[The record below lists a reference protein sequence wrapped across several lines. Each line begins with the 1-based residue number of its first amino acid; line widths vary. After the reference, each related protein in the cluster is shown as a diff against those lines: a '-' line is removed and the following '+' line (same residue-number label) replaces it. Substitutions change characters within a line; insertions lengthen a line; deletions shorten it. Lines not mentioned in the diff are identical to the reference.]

1 MVHSLGSYANP
12 VEIFFKIS
20 PDHLNIDM
28 SWHVRMI
35 ETIKQP
41 LETLLMTPWKWP
53 IWVILH
59 CKNCTSENFRT
70 EGGHHFF
77 FTFFGFPS
85 LILTIRS
92 YPKNFI
98 ASRTC
103 KVTPSINT
111 VAAWVNMQ
119 PFTVHCCC
127 PGPGHATPS
136 PCTARAPAA
145 WGWSGSPTSGCGRA
159 ASGGG
164 GRVSRCLA
172 QPATLPA
179 WYALVVK
186 SEPLLVLLCYVM

>member
-28 SWHVRMI
+28 SWHVGMI

-92 YPKNFI
+92 YPENFI
-98 ASRTC
+98 ASRKC
-103 KVTPSINT
+103 KGTPSKNT
-111 VAAWVNMQ
+111 LAAWVQ
-119 PFTVHCCC
+119 YQ
-127 PGPGHATPS
+127 
-136 PCTARAPAA
+136 
-145 WGWSGSPTSGCGRA
+145 WILY
-159 ASGGG
+159 
-164 GRVSRCLA
+164 CLTRF
-172 QPATLPA
+172 QFLIKSNKLSISCRSESSNLS
-179 WYALVVK
+179 LVV
-186 SEPLLVLLCYVM
+186 

>member
-1 MVHSLGSYANP
+1 MTGGGLTSCVDSGKCARQSKLKLLRVCKQNPIFACLPIHDMSLIFTAAALLSASGASSASN
-12 VEIFFKIS
+12 IILLWTQLNFFFKIS

-92 YPKNFI
+92 YPENFI
-98 ASRTC
+98 ASRKC

-111 VAAWVNMQ
+111 VAAWV
-119 PFTVHCCC
+119 
-127 PGPGHATPS
+127 
-136 PCTARAPAA
+136 
-145 WGWSGSPTSGCGRA
+145 
-159 ASGGG
+159 
-164 GRVSRCLA
+164 
-172 QPATLPA
+172 
-179 WYALVVK
+179 
-186 SEPLLVLLCYVM
+186 

>member
-12 VEIFFKIS
+12 VKFFFKIS

-92 YPKNFI
+92 YPENFI
-98 ASRTC
+98 ASRKC

-111 VAAWVNMQ
+111 VAAWV
-119 PFTVHCCC
+119 C
-127 PGPGHATPS
+127 A
-136 PCTARAPAA
+136 
-145 WGWSGSPTSGCGRA
+145 
-159 ASGGG
+159 
-164 GRVSRCLA
+164 
-172 QPATLPA
+172 
-179 WYALVVK
+179 VK
-186 SEPLLVLLCYVM
+186 NTKILHTFVQVKYCPLLYSFSHAMENFGGNECCLLC

>member
-12 VEIFFKIS
+12 VEFFFKIS

-28 SWHVRMI
+28 SWPVRMI

-59 CKNCTSENFRT
+59 CKNCTSQNFRT

-92 YPKNFI
+92 YPENFI
-98 ASRTC
+98 ASRKC
-103 KVTPSINT
+103 KVTPSKNT
-111 VAAWVNMQ
+111 LAAWVFMMSVKTWYKILYNGYIWTREGSLEQ
-119 PFTVHCCC
+119 WRPQSYCCC
-127 PGPGHATPS
+127 
-136 PCTARAPAA
+136 
-145 WGWSGSPTSGCGRA
+145 
-159 ASGGG
+159 
-164 GRVSRCLA
+164 L
-172 QPATLPA
+172 
-179 WYALVVK
+179 
-186 SEPLLVLLCYVM
+186 

>member
-59 CKNCTSENFRT
+59 CKNCTSENFRA

-92 YPKNFI
+92 YPGNFI
-98 ASRTC
+98 ASRKC
-103 KVTPSINT
+103 KVTPSKNT
-111 VAAWVNMQ
+111 VAAWVFRALYKAKSDLKKAKYGFLEGSHPNYTRIFSQ
-119 PFTVHCCC
+119 SSHCQLDLGICWAC
-127 PGPGHATPS
+127 IT
-136 PCTARAPAA
+136 
-145 WGWSGSPTSGCGRA
+145 
-159 ASGGG
+159 
-164 GRVSRCLA
+164 
-172 QPATLPA
+172 
-179 WYALVVK
+179 
-186 SEPLLVLLCYVM
+186 

>member
-70 EGGHHFF
+70 EGAHHFF

-92 YPKNFI
+92 YPENFI
-98 ASRTC
+98 ASRKC
-103 KVTPSINT
+103 KVTPSKNT
-111 VAAWVNMQ
+111 VAAWVRWSVLFVQ
-119 PFTVHCCC
+119 LESPPLWHCLAAAVLLHSRA
-127 PGPGHATPS
+127 GNETLWSFHNHGRSLLGIS
-136 PCTARAPAA
+136 PC
-145 WGWSGSPTSGCGRA
+145 WNWL
-159 ASGGG
+159 
-164 GRVSRCLA
+164 LA
-172 QPATLPA
+172 L
-179 WYALVVK
+179 
-186 SEPLLVLLCYVM
+186 SLC

>member
-59 CKNCTSENFRT
+59 CKNCTSENFRA

-92 YPKNFI
+92 YPENFI
-98 ASRTC
+98 ASRKC

-111 VAAWVNMQ
+111 VAAWVKFKISIWIWGLSWHLNGKVCFLNERNKLRKYE
-119 PFTVHCCC
+119 PNVH
-127 PGPGHATPS
+127 HS
-136 PCTARAPAA
+136 NI
-145 WGWSGSPTSGCGRA
+145 GS
-159 ASGGG
+159 
-164 GRVSRCLA
+164 SR
-172 QPATLPA
+172 QFPHHT
-179 WYALVVK
+179 K
-186 SEPLLVLLCYVM
+186 QK

>member
-59 CKNCTSENFRT
+59 CKNCTSENFRA

-92 YPKNFI
+92 YPENFI
-98 ASRTC
+98 ASRKC
-103 KVTPSINT
+103 KVTPSKNT
-111 VAAWVNMQ
+111 VAAWVREWEVLKVLED
-119 PFTVHCCC
+119 PK
-127 PGPGHATPS
+127 GPVLAL
-136 PCTARAPAA
+136 CRNALWPAA
-145 WGWSGSPTSGCGRA
+145 CPTKVARVYTLCVDNCGRVC
-159 ASGGG
+159 S
-164 GRVSRCLA
+164 
-172 QPATLPA
+172 
-179 WYALVVK
+179 K
-186 SEPLLVLLCYVM
+186 K